1 MITYINSENSQDYTV
16 LFDKASTKL
25 GLVPIVRQTRNPDTL
40 ELETTYFKRV
50 QVDNGWQEVQCTPE
64 EIDEN
69 GNLLVTKDGVTKVSY
84 GISSLNEYF
93 QHIKELAALAI
104 GTGSRTGSDPYFLRL
119 PLDEPYFEINAN
131 TRGITVPGE
140 LSQIAVVG
148 DKLAEIV
155 FFRIDRYY
163 DAVDL
168 NTREIYI
175 EWELP
180 DGTKGISRDFLR
192 DVQSEKDKIIF
203 G

>member
-1 MITYINSENSQDYTV
+1 
-16 LFDKASTKL
+16 L
-25 GLVPIVRQTRNPDTL
+25 GLAPVKKEVGFNPDGTPII
-40 ELETTYFKRV
+40 ENYKYV
-50 QVDNGWQEVQCTPE
+50 SVAGGGWNLVPCTDE
-64 EIDEN
+64 DFDRDGNFLIDQNNE
-69 GNLLVTKDGVTKVSY
+69 KVPSS
-84 GISSLNEYF
+84 GINTLNEYF
-93 QHIKELAALAI
+93 QNIEALSELAI
-104 GTGSRTGSDPYFLRL
+104 GSGRTGSDPYFLRL

-168 NTREIYI
+168 NTRHIYI
-175 EWELP
+175 EWEVP
-180 DGTKGISRDFLR
+180 DGKGGVIKGISRDFLR
-192 DVQSEKDKIIF
+192 DTQSEKDKIIF